1 MVKKKQETASLIE
14 TFSEFKENK
23 NIDITTMVGV
33 LEESFRSVIAKLFGS
48 DENFDVIV
56 NPDKGDCEIYRN
68 RTVVPDEDVLD
79 PNKQIGLK
87 EAQKIDPDYE
97 VGEEVAEEI
106 HFADFGRRA
115 ILTLRQTL
123 ASKIL
128 ELEHDALYNKYKDR
142 VGELI
147 SAEVYQTWKSE
158 TLLMDE
164 ERNELYL
171 PKNQQIPRDFFH
183 KGDNVVAVIDRVD
196 NANGNPKI
204 YLSRT
209 SPVFLQR
216 LLENEIPE
224 IADGIIRLCRIA
236 RIPGERA
243 KIAVQSYDDRIDP
256 VGACVGVRGSRIHGV
271 VRELHNENID
281 VINYTS
287 NPSLFIQRA
296 LNPAQV
302 SEVILD
308 EENKKASV
316 YLRPEE
322 VSLAIGKGGMNIKL
336 ACMLTEYTI
345 DVYRETD
352 QNETTEDIY
361 LDEFSD
367 EIDQWVI
374 DAIKGLGLETAKDV
388 LNAPRE
394 MLIEKAD
401 LEESTVD
408 DVLRILRA
416 EFEDDD
422 TTAQPAPPQ
431 SEEDQTQPETDSD
444 SSEGE
449 SINPEE
455 GNDEAEAGSVETEA
469 DKTEADKES

>member
-1 MVKKKQETASLIE
+1 MPRKNEQNATLIE
-14 TFSEFKENK
+14 TFTEFKDNK

-33 LEESFRSVIAKLFGS
+33 LEESFRSIIAKNYGS

-68 RTVVPDEDVLD
+68 RIVVADNEITDS
-79 PNKQIGLK
+79 NKQIALS
-87 EAQKIDPDYE
+87 EAQKIDSDYE
-97 VGEEVAEEI
+97 IGEEVAEEI
-106 HFADFGRRA
+106 HLTDFGRRT
-115 ILTLRQTL
+115 ILNLRQTL

-128 ELEHDALYNKYKDR
+128 ELEHDALYNKYKDS

-147 SAEVYQTWKSE
+147 TAEVYQTWKSE

-164 ERNELYL
+164 EGNELYL

-183 KGDNVVAVIDRVD
+183 KGDTVTAVIDRVD
-196 NANGNPKI
+196 NTNSNPKI

-209 SPVFLQR
+209 SPIFLQR

-256 VGACVGVRGSRIHGV
+256 VGACVGVKGSRIHGV

-281 VINYTS
+281 VINYTT
-287 NPSLFIQRA
+287 NPTLFIQRA
-296 LNPAQV
+296 LNPAQISNIV
-302 SEVILD
+302 LNEQ
-308 EENKKASV
+308 EHKADV
-316 YLRPEE
+316 FLKPEE
-322 VSLAIGKGGMNIKL
+322 VSLAIGKNGMNIKL
-336 ACMLTEYTI
+336 ACMLTGYTI
-345 DVYRETD
+345 DVYRESN
-352 QNETTEDIY
+352 NEEEFEDIY
-361 LDEFSD
+361 LDEFAD

-374 DAIKGLGLETAKDV
+374 DSIKSLGLQSAKDV

-408 DVLRILRA
+408 EVLRILRA
-416 EFEDDD
+416 EFE
-422 TTAQPAPPQ
+422 
-431 SEEDQTQPETDSD
+431 EDVTSTSDSD
-444 SSEGE
+444 TSQEGGMDLSEKSFIVTENKKEPTEQSAGE
-449 SINPEE
+449 
-455 GNDEAEAGSVETEA
+455 
-469 DKTEADKES
+469 ES